1 MRVISGKFKGRKLI
15 SIKGCRIR
23 PTSDRIKESI
33 FDILGNDFERKIVL
47 DLFAGTGGLGIEA
60 LSRGA
65 SRAVFIDTYPQAVG
79 VIKKN
84 LAELGLLDCTKIFRR
99 NPLRGLTFLKGLNV
113 KFDIIFLD
121 PPYDKGFADKT
132 MNHIS
137 QSGVVAPTATV
148 IAEHSYKEVIGPK
161 VGRLILK
168 DQRTYGKTV
177 ISFFEVEANGKD
189 CSLSRFV

>member
-1 MRVISGKFKGRKLI
+1 MRIISGKFKGRKLI
-15 SIKGCRIR
+15 PIKDYGIR

-33 FDILGNDFERKIVL
+33 FDILGNDFDGRVVL
-47 DLFAGTGGLGIEA
+47 DLFAGTGSLGIEA

-65 SRAVFIDTYPQAVG
+65 LRAVFIDIYPQAIG

-84 LAELGLLDCTKIFRR
+84 LAALGLLDCTNIFRK
-99 NPLRGLTFLKGLNV
+99 NPLRGLTFLKRLNV

-121 PPYDKGFADKT
+121 PPYGKGFMDKT
-132 MNHIS
+132 MDRIS
-137 QSGVVAPTATV
+137 RSGIVASTATV
-148 IAEHSYKEVIGPK
+148 IAEHSYKETVDPK
-161 VGRLILK
+161 MGSLILR

-189 CSLSRFV
+189 CSLSRFI